1 MNHFTKGSVIKH
13 QYGLLYESLRST
25 KITSLESTKTKNVD
39 SKKNE
44 VKAPLSNLGLTINKE
59 AVGTMEPVNTE
70 DSIENEYT

>member
-1 MNHFTKGSVIKH
+1 MNLFVAQK
-13 QYGLLYESLRST
+13 LRASSQQRLRT
-25 KITSLESTKTKNVD
+25 LTQ
-39 SKKNE
+39 KKNE